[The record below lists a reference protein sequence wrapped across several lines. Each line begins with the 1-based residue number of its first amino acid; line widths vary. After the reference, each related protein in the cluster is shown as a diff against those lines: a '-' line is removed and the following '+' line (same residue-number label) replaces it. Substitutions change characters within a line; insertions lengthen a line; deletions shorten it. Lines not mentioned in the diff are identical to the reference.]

1 MKGRTLTPTHA
12 GAVVFRKN
20 GDQILFLVISS
31 SNGLHWVLP
40 NGHIDPGESAETAA
54 LRELAEEAGITGE
67 MICMLGIQHYEK
79 LGKEVISQYFLV
91 RAGETV
97 ATDEQRVL
105 RWEDE
110 RAALDLLSFQPTRSA
125 LRQGAEAL
133 RRRDQ

>member
-1 MKGRTLTPTHA
+1 MTPTHA
-12 GAVVFRKN
+12 GTVVFCKN
-20 GDQILFLVISS
+20 GGQTLFLVISS
-31 SNGLHWVLP
+31 SSGIHWVLP

-79 LGKEVISQYFLV
+79 MGKEAFSQYFLV
-91 RAGETV
+91 RATGTAV
-97 ATDEQRVL
+97 TNEQRVS

-133 RRRDQ
+133 RRRDQQI

>member
-1 MKGRTLTPTHA
+1 MKPTHA
-12 GAVVFRKN
+12 GTVVFRRN
-20 GDQILFLVISS
+20 GDQTLFLVISS

-54 LRELAEEAGITGE
+54 LRELCEEAGIRGE
-67 MICMLGIQHYEK
+67 LIQPLGVQYYEK
-79 LGKEVISQYFLV
+79 LQKEIASQYFLV
-91 RAGETV
+91 RAAETV

-110 RAALDLLSFQPTRSA
+110 RAALDLLSFQQTRSA

-133 RRRDQ
+133 RGLDRQT